1 MKTVVVTGA
10 TSGIGRAIAAAFLQE
25 GCAVHGVAR
34 RTGDPLLGLH
44 FHAADVTAADA
55 PERLA
60 AELPDRLD
68 VLVLNVG
75 TYAPGTLL
83 DSAVEQLD
91 ELWNINVSSG
101 HRLLRALEDRLQAGA
116 HVFVVAS
123 VASRKMFPDK
133 MAYSVTKAAQL
144 AYADGLRIAL
154 RPRGIRVTS
163 VLPGPTWSASWK
175 GVDLPAS
182 RLLQPEDVA
191 SLVLSIWK
199 LPANAVV
206 EEAVI
211 RPLEGDLDAAL

>member
-1 MKTVVVTGA
+1 M
-10 TSGIGRAIAAAFLQE
+10 
-25 GCAVHGVAR
+25 H
-34 RTGDPLLGLH
+34 
-44 FHAADVTAADA
+44 
-55 PERLA
+55 
-60 AELPDRLD
+60 
-68 VLVLNVG
+68 
-75 TYAPGTLL
+75 
-83 DSAVEQLD
+83 
-91 ELWNINVSSG
+91 
-101 HRLLRALEDRLQAGA
+101 AGA
-116 HVFVVAS
+116 HVFLVAS